1 MSAAVGGSWIG
12 DSRCSH
18 STMSCQNRSP
28 RQSGDSA
35 LLALAKSTK
44 SLLLFS
50 SKRADRADTSRG
62 RFARPRWR
70 QGLGLVTLLANSPS
84 AMSDIHNA
92 AVLLMT
98 LPEEEAGQLLAKL
111 DPKQVERVSIE
122 IAKTGSV
129 SAEEQ
134 ERVIREFAEASP
146 SMAGS
151 GGGLEL
157 AKTLLRKALGA
168 NANAALNN
176 VKQSIEATPFAFLRN
191 VDSQNL
197 LTYIVDEHPQTIA
210 LIISHLPPNIGA
222 EILAG
227 LPELRRTQVVRR
239 IATMGRTNPEIIREV
254 EKGLERRM
262 ASVMTQSF
270 ENAGGVGAVAEL
282 LNVSDRAVE
291 RAVLENLSQ
300 EAPELAEDIRR
311 RMFVF
316 EDIARFSDR
325 DIQIVLKN
333 VETSQWA
340 IALKG
345 ASETLKEKILGN
357 MSERAAQ
364 TLREEME
371 YLGPAK
377 RSVVETKQQE
387 IVDVIRGLE
396 DRGEL
401 DLDSLNQEE
410 ELVQ

>member
-1 MSAAVGGSWIG
+1 
-12 DSRCSH
+12 
-18 STMSCQNRSP
+18 
-28 RQSGDSA
+28 
-35 LLALAKSTK
+35 
-44 SLLLFS
+44 
-50 SKRADRADTSRG
+50 
-62 RFARPRWR
+62 
-70 QGLGLVTLLANSPS
+70 
-84 AMSDIHNA
+84 
-92 AVLLMT
+92 MT
-98 LPEEEAGQLLAKL
+98 LPEEEASQLLAKL
-111 DPKQVERVSIE
+111 EPKQVEQVSIE
-122 IAKTGSV
+122 IAKTGVV

-134 ERVIREFAEASP
+134 ERVIREFTESNP
-146 SMAGS
+146 SMAVG

-168 NANAALNN
+168 NANTALNN

-197 LTYIVDEHPQTIA
+197 LTYLVEEHPQTIA
-210 LIISHLPPNIGA
+210 LIISHLPPNQGA

-227 LPELRRTQVVRR
+227 LPEVRRTQVVRR

-270 ENAGGVGAVAEL
+270 EHAGGVGAVAEL

-291 RAVLENLSQ
+291 RAVLENLGQ
-300 EAPELAEDIRR
+300 EAPELVEEIRR
-311 RMFVF
+311 LMFVF
-316 EDIARFSDR
+316 EDIARFSDK
-325 DIQIVLKN
+325 DIQTVLKN

-340 IALKG
+340 MALKG
-345 ASETLKEKILGN
+345 ASETLKEKILSN

-377 RSVVETKQQE
+377 RSVVEAKQQE
-387 IVDVIRGLE
+387 IVDIIRGLE
-396 DRGEL
+396 ERGEL
-401 DLDSLNQEE
+401 DLDSINQEE